1 MKNIAKQIVIAAA
14 LIVAIS
20 PAFAGERPTKGT
32 KSYQTSSKSEVK
44 TEQTAEA
51 KTDADV
57 QNIAPAAGDTTV
69 EPSKGKTMKEEI
81 RLPRK
86 N

>member
-1 MKNIAKQIVIAAA
+1 MKTLVKMTIIAAA
-14 LIVAIS
+14 LIAAT
-20 PAFAGERPTKGT
+20 PAFAGESRPTKGT
-32 KSYQTSSKSEVK
+32 KSYQIDRSDAK

-51 KTDADV
+51 KTADDV
-57 QNIAPAAGDTTV
+57 QNIAPAAGDTQMDV
-69 EPSKGKTMKEEI
+69 SEGKSMKEEI